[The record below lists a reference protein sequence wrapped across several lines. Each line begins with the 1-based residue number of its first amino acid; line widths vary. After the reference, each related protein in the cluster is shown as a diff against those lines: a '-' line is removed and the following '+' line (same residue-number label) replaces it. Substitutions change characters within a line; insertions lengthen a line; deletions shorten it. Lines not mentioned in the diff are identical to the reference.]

1 MIRELLPP
9 DFPEL
14 LKEIPDPPARL
25 RYEGKLPKDGNKLL
39 AVVGSRKYSGYGREV
54 CESIIA
60 GLSGSPITVISG
72 LALGIDSIAHRAALG
87 AGLQTIAVPGSG
99 LDRKVLHPH
108 SHVNLAE
115 EIIRNDGGLLSE
127 YDDTQPSGAWAF
139 PRRNRIMAGLCHAT
153 LVIEAERKSGTL
165 ITSRLATE
173 YNREVGCVPG
183 PVTSPT
189 ADGPHMLI
197 RLGAALIRDAD
208 DVLELLGLARKD
220 EHPTLVD
227 VEELSEEEK
236 IFIKILDLS
245 LQAGKSCS
253 RDELIRQ
260 SKLDTGN
267 ASATLS
273 LLEIKGLIIEELG
286 EVRKTF

>member
-14 LKEIPDPPARL
+14 LKEITDPPARL
-25 RYEGKLPKDGNKLL
+25 RYDGELPKKDNKLL
-39 AVVGSRKYSGYGREV
+39 AVVGSRKYSSYGREV
-54 CESIIA
+54 CESIIS
-60 GLSGSPITVISG
+60 GLSGAPVTIVSG
-72 LALGIDSIAHRAALG
+72 LALGIDSVAHRAALR
-87 AGLQTIAVPGSG
+87 ADLQTIAIPGSG

-115 EIIRNDGGLLSE
+115 EIIENGGGLISE
-127 YDDTQPSGAWAF
+127 YDDLMPAGVWAF

-189 ADGPHMLI
+189 SDGPHMLI
-197 RLGAALIRDAD
+197 RLGAALIRDHN
-208 DVLELLGLARKD
+208 DVRELLGLKRTD

-227 VEELSEEEK
+227 IEDLSDEEK
-236 IFIKILDLS
+236 IFIKILETP
-245 LQAGKSCS
+245 CS
-253 RDELIRQ
+253 RDELIRK
-260 SKLDTGN
+260 SKLDIGS

-273 LLEIKGLIIEELG
+273 LLEIKGLITEELG
-286 EVRKTF
+286 EVRKIF